1 MNGLKVLIIKNMA
14 NKSGVAADTSGHQ
27 LAQQFLMCTSLTS
40 LKEDS
45 MYFFTT
51 PVAHK
56 MNKIRVFKLFEL
68 QGFQKLPPLSKEVKR
83 AAHKMSYFAFLDLQT
98 SFHQVSGLQNEQSLL
113 FQAF

>member
-1 MNGLKVLIIKNMA
+1 DWGSKNVILKISEVWK

-27 LAQQFLMCTSLTS
+27 LAQQFLMCASLTS

-56 MNKIRVFKLFEL
+56 MNEIRVFKLFEL

-83 AAHKMSYFAFLDLQT
+83 AAHKMSKLC
-98 SFHQVSGLQNEQSLL
+98 L
-113 FQAF
+113 FGSANFFSPSERLTK

>member
-1 MNGLKVLIIKNMA
+1 MKSHRVIYFKFKVDVVLNLYH

-83 AAHKMSYFAFLDLQT
+83 AAHKMSKLC
-98 SFHQVSGLQNEQSLL
+98 L
-113 FQAF
+113 FGSANFFSPSERLTK

>member
-1 MNGLKVLIIKNMA
+1 
-14 NKSGVAADTSGHQ
+14 VAADTSGHQ
-27 LAQQFLMCTSLTS
+27 LAQQFLICASFTS
-40 LKEDS
+40 LKEHF

-83 AAHKMSYFAFLDLQT
+83 AAHKMSKLC
-98 SFHQVSGLQNEQSLL
+98 L
-113 FQAF
+113 FGSANFFSPSERLTK